1 MSGTNKQEY
10 AKKLAQEYVEKLSED
25 PSDLDEDQ
33 KAAVKIAAIEAKYE
47 KAFAEM
53 NAKLEQVELE
63 KQAAVAIGAKALAQV
78 AEAGASAVTPG
89 SGKKVNW
96 TSTHQ
101 ARHDEVVLVTA
112 PVLLELKNLQNK
124 NLKNYHDIIWWCAK
138 HIEALGIG
146 DKPEWHDSYKKWA
159 ADHKN
164 EALHKYIPF
173 VEDTTAAGSP

>member
-1 MSGTNKQEY
+1 MSGTNEQH
-10 AKKLAQEYVEKLSED
+10 L
-25 PSDLDEDQ
+25 DLGAFETDMAMQ
-33 KAAVKIAAIEAKYE
+33 IAELQNELRA
-47 KAFAEM
+47 
-53 NAKLEQVELE
+53 AKLEKDNMEAA
-63 KQAAVAIGAKALAQV
+63 KNIAVATAAKALAQA

-101 ARHDEVVLVTA
+101 ARHDEVVMVTA

-138 HIEALGIG
+138 HIEALGVG

-164 EALHKYIPF
+164 EAINKYIPF
-173 VEDTTAAGSP
+173 VEDAGAGAK